1 MSKLD
6 LSPDL
11 QRVIQATA
19 NTVIKALLAEQPA
32 VARVRPR
39 LLSVKD
45 TCVHL
50 NCSRATLHRLRAK
63 RCAGAQEN
71 RPQGSLREHR
81 RRQCLSEGG
90 STVMR
95 KSCARTARAPP
106 WGSDGK
112 REGSL

>member
-19 NTVIKALLAEQPA
+19 NTVMKALLAEQPA
-32 VARVRPR
+32 VAQVRPR

-45 TCVHL
+45 TCVLPQLLPRH
-50 NCSRATLHRLRAK
+50 TPPPRAK

-106 WGSDGK
+106 WGYDGK